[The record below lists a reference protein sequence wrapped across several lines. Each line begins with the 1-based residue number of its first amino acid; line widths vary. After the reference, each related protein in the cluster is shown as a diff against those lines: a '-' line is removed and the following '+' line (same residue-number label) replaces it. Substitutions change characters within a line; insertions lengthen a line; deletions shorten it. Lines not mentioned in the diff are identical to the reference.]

1 MNQLQC
7 SITIKIKF
15 EAPFGAKNQGGFS
28 MLRNHSKKFGLL
40 EASDV
45 IISERRALCWNDDVA
60 LTAKTIPLK
69 YFR

>member
-15 EAPFGAKNQGGFS
+15 EVPFRAKCPGGFS

-40 EASDV
+40 KASDV
-45 IISERRALCWNDDVA
+45 IISDRRALCWNG
-60 LTAKTIPLK
+60 
-69 YFR
+69 FNR